1 MASLK
6 QYVLFLLFCTLSSSL
21 FSQTQT
27 ISGYV
32 YDEESQEKL
41 IGAHL
46 FLKSKGLGTTTNGY
60 GYFSLTIPSNSNENQ
75 IIMATYV
82 GYNPAEIVVKMRD
95 SIVHIKLVTSNE
107 LSQVTITANRVLP
120 IEKRNQIS
128 TISISKKDLELLPSM
143 GGEKDILKA
152 YQLMPGVQ
160 SGNEGFSAL
169 YVRGGSPD
177 QNLILLDDVPLYY
190 VNHLGGFTG
199 IFNSDAINST
209 QLIKGGFP
217 AEYGTRLSSVLDVK
231 MKEGNKRKRG
241 AAFTIGMLS
250 SKVLLEGPIKQDTSS
265 YLFSARRFM
274 YDIFM
279 RLLTNIA
286 SSGDVSM
293 GYTFYD
299 VNAKWHRVLDPKNN
313 IYLSFYTGDD
323 AFSIKVKD
331 KTNESPALL
340 KTRQVW
346 GNYLG
351 AFRWNRV
358 YSPSLF
364 GNLVVS
370 FTQYRYKST
379 FDYEEKNEDAEMT
392 TSRLFYSGVRDFSM
406 HKSLEYKINN
416 NYQIKY
422 GIIGTYHIYTPGLL
436 RLSQEYS
443 GNQII
448 DENSDAPKINAL
460 ESGIYMENRITLFHG
475 LSANA
480 GLRLASYSLTSGKSF
495 FSLEPRLLLG
505 YLINDRVKVSA
516 AYSKMQQHVH
526 MLSSTGTMMPVD
538 FWMPSTKKI
547 VPSQSQQY
555 AFGVSTTLSE
565 EFEFSS
571 EAFYKTMNNLIA
583 FKEGSSFTGLGY
595 DWENKIETKGFGEV
609 YGVELLLQK
618 RSGKSTG
625 WIGYTYSRNTRR
637 FEGINNG
644 KAFPFNYDRT
654 HDISIVYNL
663 QINRRV
669 DFSATWVYGTGMA
682 LTFPTGKYNVVDVGP
697 VDFGNNYEE
706 EVYLYNGKNSV
717 RAESY
722 HRLDVSLNFRK
733 EKRNGTRTW
742 NISIYNVYNRKN
754 PYSYYPNEITSHT
767 NNEVLISKRT
777 MFPFI
782 PSLSYSFV
790 FK

>member
-1 MASLK
+1 MISLK
-6 QYVLFLLFCTLSSSL
+6 QYVLFNLLFTFSFSL
-21 FSQTQT
+21 FSQTRI

-32 YDEESQEKL
+32 YDVQSQEKL
-41 IGAHL
+41 IGAHV
-46 FLKSKGLGTTTNGY
+46 FVKAKEQGTTTNGY
-60 GYFSLTIPSNSNENQ
+60 GYFSLSIPSDTHEDQ

-82 GYNPAEIVVKMRD
+82 GYNPTEILLKMTD
-95 SIVHIKLVTSNE
+95 SILHIKLKTSNE
-107 LSQVTITANRVLP
+107 LSQVTVTANRVLP

-128 TISISKKDLELLPSM
+128 TIRISKKDLNLLPSM

-190 VNHLGGFTG
+190 VNHLGGFAG

-231 MKEGNKRKRG
+231 MKEGNKRER
-241 AAFTIGMLS
+241 ASEFTIGMLS
-250 SKVLLEGPIKQDTSS
+250 SKILIEGPIKQDTSS
-265 YLFSARRFM
+265 FLFSARRFM
-274 YDIFM
+274 YDVFM
-279 RLLTNIA
+279 RLLSNIA
-286 SSGDVSM
+286 SSGNGSM

-313 IYLSFYTGDD
+313 IYFSFYMGDD
-323 AFSIKVKD
+323 AFSVKMKD
-331 KTNESPALL
+331 KANGNSNLL

-358 YSPSLF
+358 YNPSLF

-370 FTQYRYKST
+370 FTQYRYKSI
-379 FDYEEKNEDAEMT
+379 FDYAQKNSDVDMT
-392 TSRLFYSGVRDFSM
+392 TSRLFYSGVRDFSI

-422 GIIGTYHIYTPGLL
+422 GVIGTYHFYTPGLL
-436 RLSQEYS
+436 RLSQENS
-443 GNQII
+443 GNQVI

-460 ESGIYMENRITLFHG
+460 ESGIYVENRINLFHG
-475 LSANA
+475 ISANA
-480 GLRLASYSLTSGKSF
+480 GLRLASYSLTSGKTFLSF
-495 FSLEPRLLLG
+495 EPRLLLG
-505 YLINDRVKVSA
+505 YLINDRVNVSA

-526 MLSSTGTMMPVD
+526 MISSTGTMMPVD
-538 FWMPSTKKI
+538 FWMPSTDKI
-547 VPSQSQQY
+547 VPAQSTQY
-555 AFGVSTTLSE
+555 AFAVTTTLSE

-571 EAFYKTMNNLIA
+571 EAFYKTMSNLIA

-595 DWENKIETKGFGEV
+595 DWEDKVEIHGFGEV
-609 YGVELLLQK
+609 YGVEFLLQK
-618 RSGKSTG
+618 RLGKSTG
-625 WIGYTYSRNTRR
+625 WVGYTYSRNTRT
-637 FEGINNG
+637 FDGINNG
-644 KAFPFNYDRT
+644 KAFPFSYDRT
-654 HDISIVYNL
+654 HDVSIVYNL
-663 QINRRV
+663 QINRHI

-682 LTFPTGKYNVVDVGP
+682 LTFPTGKYNVVDLGP

-706 EVYLYNGKNSV
+706 EVYLYNEKNSV

-722 HRLDVSLNFRK
+722 HRLDISLNLRK
-733 EKRNGTRTW
+733 EKKHGTRTW
-742 NISIYNVYNRKN
+742 NISIYNIYNRKN
-754 PYSYYPNEITSHT
+754 PYSYFPNEITRQNH
-767 NNEVLISKRT
+767 NEVLISKRT